1 MANKDAAFGLRA
13 IGKVGQNRDNQGLS
27 EYSIAAKSSA
37 IYQNDPVKALA
48 TGYIGVAGAGGNL
61 LGSLNGVF
69 YTDSSNSKPTWANH
83 LAASNAATDIV
94 GFVSDDPYER
104 FEIQSST
111 TLPIEDIN
119 LNADLATYVAG
130 SSPNYISKVEVDT
143 GTMVSTAAQIRV
155 IGVTKDDENNQLA
168 NATTYAANV
177 NVVGIINE
185 HNLSK
190 NQHRGQ
196 VHSERR
202 VI

>member
-27 EYSIAAKSSA
+27 EYSIAANSTA
-37 IYQNDPVKALA
+37 IYQNDPVQALA
-48 TGYIGVAGAGGNL
+48 TGYIGVGGAGGNL

-69 YTDSSNSKPTWANH
+69 YTDSSTSKPTWANH
-83 LAASNAATDIV
+83 LEASNAATDIV

-185 HNLSK
+185 HNLKTTS
-190 NQHRGQ
+190 G
-196 VHSERR
+196 
-202 VI
+202 I